1 MTNNITVKVSE
12 LPGQLGHLKASK
24 LAHLL
29 EAYTV
34 KHPEI
39 DEAVKR
45 KAEEATHGLPNH
57 P

>member
-29 EAYTV
+29 EAYIV

-39 DEAVKR
+39 DEAIKR
-45 KAEEATHGLPNH
+45 KAEEATHELPNH